1 MRFAPNVPWA
11 WKSFWAHPVE
21 LLVDE
26 APVEARF
33 GRFGDSANFDARWV
47 HGLQRMYH
55 WIESHFWME
64 LLGGEAQEET
74 RFGPFGNSVS
84 VGAI

>member
-1 MRFAPNVPWA
+1 MKLK
-11 WKSFWAHPVE
+11 WK
-21 LLVDE
+21 LILVVLETKLILTLDLFM
-26 APVEARF
+26 VCN
-33 GRFGDSANFDARWV
+33 D
-47 HGLQRMYH
+47 LYH

-64 LLGGEAQEET
+64 LLGDEDQEQA